1 MTTESPD
8 IQPAK
13 TSVMTP
19 PKMASELPQNPR
31 PYILAGWAI
40 VLLGVVTFF
49 VWSALVPL
57 DKGVAVSGT
66 VIVEGRTKTVHHL
79 NGGQIETILVHDGQS
94 VEAGQLLISMNDTQ
108 ARASV
113 ESLKLQLDNAN
124 ALLARLQA
132 ENAEADHIEFSES
145 LKQRPQAADI
155 VAAQTRLFETR
166 RKLLNSR
173 LSSMTELIAGY
184 GSQLQGLKESKVSRE
199 IQRKALG
206 EQLQGM
212 YELEQKGYVARNN
225 ILETERLHEQING
238 AISQDIGNIGQL
250 QRQLQELKLRKQY
263 QQEEF
268 MREVHDLLAET
279 ELKVLDLKQQL
290 QAAEY
295 QLENTRIIAPVSG
308 TVVNLSVF
316 TEGGFIDPGAHQLD
330 IVPASK
336 RLHVEAQGPST

>member
-1 MTTESPD
+1 MATESPD

-132 ENAEADHIEFSES
+132 ENA
-145 LKQRPQAADI
+145 
-155 VAAQTRLFETR
+155 
-166 RKLLNSR
+166 
-173 LSSMTELIAGY
+173 
-184 GSQLQGLKESKVSRE
+184 
-199 IQRKALG
+199 
-206 EQLQGM
+206 
-212 YELEQKGYVARNN
+212 
-225 ILETERLHEQING
+225 G
-238 AISQDIGNIGQL
+238 A
-250 QRQLQELKLRKQY
+250 EP
-263 QQEEF
+263 
-268 MREVHDLLAET
+268 H
-279 ELKVLDLKQQL
+279 
-290 QAAEY
+290 
-295 QLENTRIIAPVSG
+295 
-308 TVVNLSVF
+308 
-316 TEGGFIDPGAHQLD
+316 
-330 IVPASK
+330 
-336 RLHVEAQGPST
+336 

>member
-40 VLLGVVTFF
+40 VLLGVVAFF
-49 VWSALVPL
+49 AWSALVPL

-113 ESLKLQLDNAN
+113 ESIKLQLDNAN

-132 ENAEADHIEFSES
+132 ENAGTDHTEFSES
-145 LKQRPQAADI
+145 LKQRP
-155 VAAQTRLFETR
+155 
-166 RKLLNSR
+166 
-173 LSSMTELIAGY
+173 
-184 GSQLQGLKESKVSRE
+184 
-199 IQRKALG
+199 
-206 EQLQGM
+206 
-212 YELEQKGYVARNN
+212 
-225 ILETERLHEQING
+225 
-238 AISQDIGNIGQL
+238 
-250 QRQLQELKLRKQY
+250 
-263 QQEEF
+263 
-268 MREVHDLLAET
+268 
-279 ELKVLDLKQQL
+279 
-290 QAAEY
+290 
-295 QLENTRIIAPVSG
+295 
-308 TVVNLSVF
+308 
-316 TEGGFIDPGAHQLD
+316 
-330 IVPASK
+330 
-336 RLHVEAQGPST
+336 